1 MNRRELLLRA
11 GSTALGLG
19 LLNLPIAFADETK
32 PRKVLFF
39 SKSSGFE
46 HSVIKRKDGQPSFVE
61 TLLTD
66 LGPKHG
72 IDFTFSKDGSLFSAE
87 YLAQFDAYMFYT
99 TGDLCAAGKDGN
111 PPMSAAGKQ
120 ALLDAIAG
128 GKGFVGIHSAT
139 DTFHTGETADTN
151 TSNSRAWRYR
161 NLGDKADPYT
171 RMIGAE
177 FIIHSVQQSAKARVI
192 DPHFPGMQDLG
203 DTLEITDEWYS
214 LTDFSNDLHVLLAMQ
229 TDGMTGA
236 PYQRPPYPMT
246 WARADGKGRVFYTAM
261 GHREDVWT
269 NPKFQAL
276 LFGGLDWAV
285 GNVSADVTPNIQQTT
300 PDCRTLPPISPP
312 VTSDP
317 AKFKP
322 EMEKTP
328 GAASK

>member
-1 MNRRELLLRA
+1 MNRRELLWRA
-11 GSTALGLG
+11 GSTALGLS
-19 LLNLPIAFADETK
+19 LLNLPFTLGDATK
-32 PRKVLFF
+32 SRKVLFF

-46 HSVIKRKDGQPSFVE
+46 HSVIKRKDGQPSYVE
-61 TLLTD
+61 KLLTD
-66 LGPKHG
+66 LGPKRAME
-72 IDFTFSKDGSLFSAE
+72 FTYSKDGSLFSPE

-151 TSNSRAWRYR
+151 TNVPRTWRYR
-161 NLGDKADPYT
+161 NLGEKADPYT

-177 FIIHSVQQSAKARVI
+177 FIIHSVQQTAKTRVI
-192 DPHFPGMQDLG
+192 DPKFPGMQDLG
-203 DTLEITDEWYS
+203 DTLGITDEWYS
-214 LTDFSNDLHVLLAMQ
+214 LTDFSKDLHVLLAIQ
-229 TDGMTGA
+229 TEGMTGL
-236 PYQRPPYPMT
+236 PYQRPPYPIT
-246 WARADGKGRVFYTAM
+246 WARAHSKGRVFYTAM

-269 NPKFQAL
+269 NPKFQAI

-285 GNVSADVTPNIQQTT
+285 GNVSADVTPNIQQAT
-300 PDCRTLPPISPP
+300 PDCWTLPPISPP

-317 AKFKP
+317 TKFKP
-322 EMEKTP
+322 DMEKLP
-328 GAASK
+328 SAGH